1 MYYVVTV
8 INNRIVECLCH
19 TFSFLRAEK
28 EIKKARADGKQI
40 RLLCDC
46 VAEDRPHIDRLYS
59 NSIIKP

>member
-8 INNRIVECLCH
+8 LDNRIVECVCH
-19 TFSFLRAEK
+19 TFSFLRAEQ
-28 EIKKARADGKQI
+28 EIKMARAKGKAV

-46 VAEDRPHIDRLYS
+46 VTEDRPHIDRLYS